1 MTATAT
7 TPLAVAVRRQ
17 STPSLG
23 QVFRAVAR
31 AEWTKMRSVRSTM
44 WTLAV
49 TIGLAV
55 GFGALVGVSQ
65 VNSWDTLTPVQRLR
79 FDPTSLSLS
88 GLFLAQMA
96 IGVLGVLMITSEY
109 ATGQIRATLG
119 ATPRRTDGPRRQ
131 GGDLRRGGRHRRSGR
146 LLQRLR
152 HRPGHLL
159 REAHR
164 RVSRRPLASCV
175 PSSAGRSTSPRSAP
189 SGSAWA
195 RSCAVRPAPSPHWSD
210 CFSSFPWSAP
220 SCQLDG
226 PATSPGTSQ
235 RKQACQCSESS
246 RMPRRSLPG
255 PGSQCSSATPRSRS
269 WSAASCS
276 LDETHKCNR

>member
-1 MTATAT
+1 MTATATAT
-7 TPLAVAVRRQ
+7 TPPAVAVRRP

-49 TIGLAV
+49 TVGLAV

-65 VNSWDTLTPVQRLR
+65 VNSWDTLTPVERLR

-119 ATPRRTDGPRRQ
+119 ATPRRMTVLAAKAVTFAAVVVTVGLVASFGAFGIGQAIFSGKHIGVSLGDRGILRAVV
-131 GGDLRRGGRHRRSGR
+131 GGALYLAAVGTLGLGLGTILRRTAGAIAALVG
-146 LLQRLR
+146 LLLVIPLVSTFLPAAWNDDLTRYLPAQA
-152 HRPGHLL
+152 GM
-159 REAHR
+159 AVF
-164 RVSRRPLASCV
+164 RVV
-175 PSSAGRSTSPRSAP
+175 P
-189 SGSAWA
+189 
-195 RSCAVRPAPSPHWSD
+195 D
-210 CFSSFPWSAP
+210 
-220 SCQLDG
+220 
-226 PATSPGTSQ
+226 ATSLSPWAGFAVLVGYAAVSLVVGAVLLT
-235 RKQACQCSESS
+235 
-246 RMPRRSLPG
+246 RRD
-255 PGSQCSSATPRSRS
+255 A
-269 WSAASCS
+269 
-276 LDETHKCNR
+276 